1 MIWIARVRVMVM
13 VGGMS
18 DRGVWEMGGEREM
31 LDVRVESM
39 RGER

>member
-1 MIWIARVRVMVM
+1 MVL
-13 VGGMS
+13 VGGIS
-18 DRGVWEMGGEREM
+18 DRGVWERGDDREV

>member
-1 MIWIARVRVMVM
+1 MIWLARVRVMVM

-18 DRGVWEMGGEREM
+18 DRGVWEMGGERDNS
-31 LDVRVESM
+31 DVRVESM